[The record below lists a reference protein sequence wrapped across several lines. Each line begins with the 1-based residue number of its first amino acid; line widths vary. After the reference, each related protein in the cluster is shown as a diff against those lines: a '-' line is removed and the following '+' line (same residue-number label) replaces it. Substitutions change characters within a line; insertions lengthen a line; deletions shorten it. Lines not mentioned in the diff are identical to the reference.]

1 MCSTILLP
9 LLLVATRGSADASRG
24 CRGRWR
30 RGLHRPFAEIWIHG
44 TAARAGSAPPF
55 ALWTVCA
62 GTLPDVLDRSGG
74 GESALGGG
82 SSGAFVLAR
91 SGGLLLP
98 RSRSFPFALE
108 AGGCCWFR
116 CFWGW
121 WCRLGPGETLGRLV
135 RLDSGVGFGRRIL
148 PEGGVVVLILA
159 TSGPLPGENPK
170 SGLDWAAVAP
180 WASSPP
186 WRRCLGS

>member
-1 MCSTILLP
+1 MGQLGRLPTLARRRPLFSSILSLP
-9 LLLVATRGSADASRG
+9 PSETAAGKLTRRQ
-24 CRGRWR
+24 GRWR

-44 TAARAGSAPPF
+44 AAAPAGSAPLF

-62 GTLPDVLDRSGG
+62 GTLPGVLDCSGG

-91 SGGLLLP
+91 SGGVLLP
-98 RSRSFPFALE
+98 PSRSFPFALV

-148 PEGGVVVLILA
+148 PEGGV
-159 TSGPLPGENPK
+159 GPYSCHLR
-170 SGLDWAAVAP
+170 
-180 WASSPP
+180 SSP
-186 WRRCLGS
+186 G